1 MGQECNGQFRSLGQ
15 EVGAHNMHTIL
26 LFVGVIL
33 ILALAFALLPSLLS
47 LVSALV
53 WLLVVVPLVG
63 TVIGMSLAFV
73 IKRLLLPQGSPYRK
87 SPAITTGCVAAG
99 WLVVLLSSC

>member
-1 MGQECNGQFRSLGQ
+1 MLDQ
-15 EVGAHNMHTIL
+15 VVWAYYMHTIL
-26 LFVGVIL
+26 LVVGVIL
-33 ILALAFALLPSLLS
+33 ILALAFALLPALLS

-63 TVIGMSLAFV
+63 TGIGITLAFV
-73 IKRLLLPQGSPYRK
+73 IKRLLLPEGSSYRK
-87 SPAITTGCVAAG
+87 SPAITTGCVASG